1 MFNKELISFIRNR
14 YKEIDSLRVSIDGKP
29 LKGTLY
35 NLLTPFLA
43 FTNTLDTH
51 NRIISFYTREGS
63 KQQKLL
69 PFYIGIS
76 NYYKVY
82 NEIKNDY
89 SEDSIDTTELNS
101 MLSEVESMFP
111 EKFEY
116 LKKQWIFKG
125 LKVKLGVN
133 NKIYFAIKSVEKRPI
148 ERAPR
153 LQDLLSTLS
162 RSKEVETHIISSKTE
177 SLQLYLNEFISS
189 NTKFFE
195 LNKIK
200 GDANSEVDIKD
211 IVKLGTN
218 LNVKPSSGV
227 LLFTSKAKYRQLL
240 KDIQIDNLA
249 IIEQFPIAEI
259 KISRDNECCINSEGL
274 ENVEPIIYYC
284 SSEYYLGW
292 EGILEEL
299 NLTHVNTLIF
309 DDFDF
314 IIKKES
320 RNDFANFKNFAEEL
334 KEAQSISSIK
344 DVYFLQKDYFF
355 DYNEILERFGLN
367 TYPWLINHKERVS
380 LNSKGAIEKSNFKV
394 LSVTNICHHNYWS
407 TFKMLSRQLTEE
419 ISSAVDINYSSELL
433 NVIKIG
439 YQIYD
444 RLNSFFDADIIK
456 KDYFDYIEKL
466 SKLSGEI
473 NSSSYSHKVG
483 VLSQLIDDE
492 CFYESKISV
501 IVKVIQELYLQG
513 EVLVISKNKNQLD
526 IEKAKNTILKATGLN
541 SVFLHLDDAEYMNTR
556 QFKYAFFLTYSG
568 KITKSLFL
576 TNFCKKQFVILNS
589 KMELGYFKHCFVKF
603 TPIISNL
610 SDFDNKLL
618 LLNLEN
624 QEYLVDTNKIEFRL
638 EDYVDYGYDIF
649 ITQNDLPDIQD
660 EIIESENVDDIESID
675 SNEFD
680 FSFVINKIIRKNN
693 FKATGTLTTSENSDN
708 TLLLFEDGYLRVP
721 QTKFFY
727 LLNDAS
733 DGSTEI
739 KKRASEL
746 KLNDKIFVM
755 SGFNDDFNELL
766 NYLKNKY
773 IKLKKYYEASYSWR
787 VDLINKYE
795 ELGGYIS
802 ILNRFLESN
811 DIYVTNPTVDRW
823 VTGLT
828 IYPDCLDQL
837 IDLFSKDE
845 SSKTSEFRKEE
856 ILEATEWVA
865 KFRTKLHKQIYL
877 YQVYKNYG
885 MTHQIQELEL
895 KNIIEKL
902 NEVVEVKEILMIQQG

>member
-1 MFNKELISFIRNR
+1 MFNKELIAYIRNT
-14 YKEIDSLRVSIDGKP
+14 YKEIDSLRVSIDDKP

-89 SEDSIDTTELNS
+89 SEDSIDTSELNS

-111 EKFEY
+111 EKFKY
-116 LKKQWIFKG
+116 LNKEWVLKG
-125 LKVKLGVN
+125 LRVKLGIN
-133 NKIYFAIKSVEKRPI
+133 NKIYFAIESI
-148 ERAPR
+148 ERRPNEISPR

-162 RSKEVETHIISSKTE
+162 RAKVVETLTISSKTD
-177 SLQLYLNEFISS
+177 SLQLYLNEFINS

-200 GDANSEVDIKD
+200 GDSNSEVDIKD

-218 LNVKPSSGV
+218 LNMKPSSGV

-240 KDIQIDNLA
+240 KDIQIDNLS
-249 IIEQFPIAEI
+249 ITEQFPIAEI
-259 KISRDNECCINSEGL
+259 KISRDNECSIKSEGI
-274 ENVEPIIYYC
+274 ESVEPIIYYC

-292 EGILEEL
+292 EGVLEEL

-320 RNDFANFKNFAEEL
+320 RNDFANFKIFAEEL

-344 DVYFLQKDYFF
+344 DVYFLQKDYNF
-355 DYNEILERFGLN
+355 DYNQILEKFGIE
-367 TYPWLINHKERVS
+367 TYPWLINQKERVS
-380 LNSKGAIEKSNFKV
+380 LNTNGTIEKSSFKT
-394 LSVTNICHHNYWS
+394 LSVTNTCHYNYWF

-419 ISSAVDINYSSELL
+419 ISTASDINYSSELL

-439 YQIYD
+439 YQLYD
-444 RLNSFFDADIIK
+444 RLNSFFNNDILK
-456 KDYFDYIEKL
+456 RDYYDYIEKL
-466 SKLSGEI
+466 SKLSGEV
-473 NSSSYSHKVG
+473 NSTSYNSKVE

-492 CFYESKISV
+492 HFYNSKISV
-501 IVKVIQELYLQG
+501 VVKVIQELKLQE
-513 EVLVISKNKNQLD
+513 EVLVISKNNNQED
-526 IEKAKNTILKATGLN
+526 IEKAKNTILSDTGLN
-541 SVFLHLDDAEYMNTR
+541 SSFLHLDDTTYVNTR
-556 QFKYAFFLTYSG
+556 KFKYVFFLTYSG

-576 TNFCKKQFVILNS
+576 SKYCENQFVILNS
-589 KMELGYFKHCFVKF
+589 KMELGYFKYCFTKF
-603 TPIISNL
+603 TPVISNL

-618 LLNLEN
+618 LLNLES
-624 QEYLVDTNKIEFRL
+624 QEYLVDTNKIEL
-638 EDYVDYGYDIF
+638 SLDDYVDYGYDIF
-649 ITQNDLPDIQD
+649 NTQNDLPTIED
-660 EIIESENVDDIESID
+660 EIIEPEYVDDIESID
-675 SNEFD
+675 NNEFD
-680 FSFVINKIIRKNN
+680 FSFVINKIIRNNN
-693 FKATGTLTTSENSDN
+693 FRVTGASTTAENSAN

-727 LLNDAS
+727 LLNNTS
-733 DGSTEI
+733 DTDI

-755 SGFNDDFNELL
+755 SGFNDDFSELL
-766 NYLKNKY
+766 NYLKDKY
-773 IKLKKYYEASYSWR
+773 RKLNKYYEASYSWR

-795 ELGGYIS
+795 ELGGYITT
-802 ILNRFLESN
+802 LNRFLVTN
-811 DIYVTNPTVDRW
+811 DIFVTNPTVDRW

-837 IDLFSKDE
+837 IDLFRKDE
-845 SSKTSEFRKEE
+845 FSKTSEFKKEE

-877 YQVYKNYG
+877 YHVYKNHG

-895 KNIIEKL
+895 KNVIERL
-902 NEVVEVKEILMIQQG
+902 NEVVNVKEILMIQQG